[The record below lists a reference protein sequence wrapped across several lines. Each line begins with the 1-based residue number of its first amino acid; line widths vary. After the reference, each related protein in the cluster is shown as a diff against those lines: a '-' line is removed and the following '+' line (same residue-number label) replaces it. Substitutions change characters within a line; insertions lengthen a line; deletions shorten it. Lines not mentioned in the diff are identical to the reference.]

1 MKYVFVD
8 FEMNEIDRKYR
19 KIRRECANEI
29 VQIGAVMLDEEL
41 NEIGEFR
48 EYAHIETVC
57 LLSRKDK

>member
-48 EYAHIETVC
+48 E
-57 LLSRKDK
+57 